1 MEATMPASLVENLR
15 EFAESRGNVYGFLS
29 RCYEVEID
37 AAFAEQV
44 AERFSFS
51 SDDPRLAASL
61 DAMKRDLADQSEEHL
76 EQLAVVFDRVFFGM
90 GPRTA
95 QKAFPYESVY
105 TSSEGLLMQEAY
117 SKAVS
122 AYRQERL
129 AKNPSFPEP
138 EDHLAVELAFM
149 QSLCERT
156 ASALSMGD
164 ESEAERLFAEQRA
177 FIDEHL
183 LTWIERFAS
192 DAKVSAES
200 GFYWHLAAFT
210 EEFLKADSEALAG
223 VLG

>member
-1 MEATMPASLVENLR
+1 
-15 EFAESRGNVYGFLS
+15 
-29 RCYEVEID
+29 
-37 AAFAEQV
+37 
-44 AERFSFS
+44 
-51 SDDPRLAASL
+51 
-61 DAMKRDLADQSEEHL
+61 
-76 EQLAVVFDRVFFGM
+76 
-90 GPRTA
+90 
-95 QKAFPYESVY
+95 
-105 TSSEGLLMQEAY
+105 MQEAY

-210 EEFLKADSEALAG
+210 EEFLKADSEALAE